1 MATLGFDVYGT
12 LIDTAGIAAALER
25 YVGPRAAD
33 FARVW
38 REKQLEY
45 VFRRG
50 VMGSR
55 ADFATCTNQALDYCR
70 LRFCPDMSNADR
82 EAVLGT
88 YRELPAFPDAG
99 RGLEALS
106 KTDARL
112 FAFSMG
118 LADDVAALLERA
130 SLDVYFEGFVGLAET
145 GLLKPS
151 PDAYAHFV
159 QQTGTAKEDAWLVS
173 GNPFDVIGAVSAG
186 INGAWVRR
194 SADAV
199 CDPWE
204 IVPTVTVDAID
215 GLVSALD
222 LSAAA
227 T

>member
-99 RGLEALS
+99 RGLEAPV
-106 KTDARL
+106 RI
-112 FAFSMG
+112 F
-118 LADDVAALLERA
+118 
-130 SLDVYFEGFVGLAET
+130 
-145 GLLKPS
+145 
-151 PDAYAHFV
+151 H
-159 QQTGTAKEDAWLVS
+159 
-173 GNPFDVIGAVSAG
+173 GAC
-186 INGAWVRR
+186 R
-194 SADAV
+194 
-199 CDPWE
+199 
-204 IVPTVTVDAID
+204 
-215 GLVSALD
+215 
-222 LSAAA
+222 
-227 T
+227 